1 MLYYRRFTL
10 PLSSVQLLS
19 GVTQKK
25 IRTDRLEM
33 TYLEAGSGNTPII
46 LVHGNCSSSHYFQDF
61 MLALTVNGQFTI
73 YAPDMRG
80 YGDSEVLPVDGTRG
94 VRDFSDDLD
103 SFVQALGLN
112 TFHLLGWSLGG
123 NIVMQ
128 YAIDHPG
135 KIRSLTLESP
145 GSPFGFGGTKDALG
159 TPTWPDFAGSGG
171 GTANPDFTQ
180 RIAKGDR
187 ESEQFSP
194 RTTINTFYYKPPFR
208 TSPDREEIYLSSLLT
223 TKVTPGNYPGDMTTS
238 EHWPNVAPGTQGVNN
253 ALSPKYMNQ
262 SDFAN
267 ISTKPPV
274 LWIHGADDQIVSD
287 TSFFDFGFLGQ
298 IGAVPGWPGVEVYP
312 PQPMK
317 TQVRT
322 VLERYN
328 ANGGEYQEVQL
339 ADCGHSPHVE
349 KQAEVLQIFSSFVDA
364 H

>member
-1 MLYYRRFTL
+1 
-10 PLSSVQLLS
+10 
-19 GVTQKK
+19 
-25 IRTDRLEM
+25 
-33 TYLEAGSGNTPII
+33 
-46 LVHGNCSSSHYFQDF
+46 
-61 MLALTVNGQFTI
+61 MLALAANGQFTI

-80 YGDSEVLPVDGTRG
+80 YGDSQVLPVDGTRG

-103 SFVQALGLN
+103 AFINALDLN
-112 TFHLLGWSLGG
+112 TFHVLGWSLGG

-145 GSPFGFGGTKDALG
+145 GSPFGFGGTKDAVG
-159 TPTWPDFAGSGG
+159 TPTWSDFAGSGG
-171 GTANPDFTQ
+171 GTANPDFVQ
-180 RIAKGDR
+180 RIAQGDR
-187 ESEQFSP
+187 GNEQFSP

-238 EHWPNVAPGTQGVNN
+238 ENWPNVAPGTLGVNN

-262 SDFAN
+262 DNFAN
-267 ISTKPPV
+267 MSTKPPV
-274 LWIHGADDQIVSD
+274 LWIHGSDDQIVSD

-298 IGAVPGWPGVEVYP
+298 IGAVPGWPGAEAYP

-322 VLERYN
+322 VLERYQ
-328 ANGGEYQEVQL
+328 ANGGKFQEVQL
-339 ADCGHSPHVE
+339 AGCGHSPHVE
-349 KQAEVLQIFSSFVDA
+349 KQEEVLQLFTNFVNA

>member
-1 MLYYRRFTL
+1 MST
-10 PLSSVQLLS
+10 VQLLP
-19 GVTQKK
+19 GINQKK
-25 IRTDRLEM
+25 VKTDRLEVA
-33 TYLEAGSGNTPII
+33 YLEAGTGSIPIV

-61 MLALTVNGQFTI
+61 MLALAATGHYIV

-80 YGDSEVLPVDGTRG
+80 YGDSEVLPVDGTRAMS
-94 VRDFSDDLD
+94 DFSDDLD
-103 SFVQALGLN
+103 AFVKALDLN

-128 YAIDHPG
+128 YAIDYPG
-135 KIRSLTLESP
+135 KVRSLTLESP
-145 GSPFGFGGTKDALG
+145 GSPFGFGGTKDSMG
-159 TPTWPDFAGSGG
+159 TPTWQDYAGSGG

-180 RIAKGDR
+180 RIAQGDR
-187 ESEQFSP
+187 GNEQFSP
-194 RTTINTFYYKPPFR
+194 RTVINSFYYKPPFR

-223 TKVTPGNYPGDMTTS
+223 TKITPGNYPGDMTPS
-238 EHWPNVAPGTQGVNN
+238 ENWPTAGPGKLGVNN

-262 SDFAN
+262 GNFASMS
-267 ISTKPPV
+267 IKPPL

-298 IGAVPGWPGVEVYP
+298 IGAVPGWPGAEVYP

-322 VLERYN
+322 VLEKYK

-339 ADCGHSPHVE
+339 ADCGHSPHIE
-349 KQAEVLQIFSSFVDA
+349 KQDEVMRLFTNFVDA

>member
-1 MLYYRRFTL
+1 MST
-10 PLSSVQLLS
+10 VQLLP
-19 GVTQKK
+19 GITQKK
-25 IRTDRLEM
+25 IKTDRLEV
-33 TYLEAGSGNTPII
+33 TYLEAGNGSTSIL

-61 MLALTVNGQFTI
+61 MLALAAKGQFTI

-80 YGDSEVLPVDGTRG
+80 YGDSEVLPVDATRG

-103 SFVQALGLN
+103 AFVQALGLH

-145 GSPFGFGGTKDALG
+145 GSPFGFGGTKDAIG
-159 TPTWPDFAGSGG
+159 TPTSSDFAGSGG
-171 GTANPDFTQ
+171 GTANPDFVQ
-180 RIAKGDR
+180 RIAQGDR
-187 ESEQFSP
+187 GNEQFSP

-238 EHWPNVAPGTQGVNN
+238 ENWPNVAPGTLGVNN

-267 ISTKPPV
+267 ASTKPPV

-287 TSFFDFGFLGQ
+287 TSFFDFGYLGQ
-298 IGAVPGWPGVEVYP
+298 IGAVPGWPGAEAYP

-322 VLERYN
+322 ALESYK
-328 ANGGEYQEVQL
+328 ANGGDYQDVQL

-349 KQAEVLQIFSSFVDA
+349 KQDEVLQLFTSFIES